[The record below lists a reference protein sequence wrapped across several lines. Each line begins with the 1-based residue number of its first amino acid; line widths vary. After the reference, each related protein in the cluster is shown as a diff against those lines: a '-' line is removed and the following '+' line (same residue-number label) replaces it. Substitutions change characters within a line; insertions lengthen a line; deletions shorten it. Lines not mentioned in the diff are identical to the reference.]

1 MDRVRARRR
10 RPVGEMP
17 SRHLDEGAPSENR
30 DNREVMM
37 ETKARKKKM
46 RMEME
51 MASMVCRLRSE
62 QAMWAGRLGPAG
74 PQKLTW
80 SPWGVR
86 AVARSSRRT
95 RNPWNDSFDAPSDG
109 GPSLVFFCATK
120 LYNINL
126 FIY

>member
-1 MDRVRARRR
+1 MDRARARRR

-37 ETKARKKKM
+37 ETKARKKKKM

-51 MASMVCRLRSE
+51 MASMVCRLRSD
-62 QAMWAGRLGPAG
+62 QAMWAGRLGAG
-74 PQKLTW
+74 LRKLTW

-95 RNPWNDSFDAPSDG
+95 RHPWNDSFDAPSDG
-109 GPSLVFFCATK
+109 GPSLVFFCNQT
-120 LYNINL
+120 NINL